1 MVHRWRAAL
10 FSLFHYF
17 HIQLNR
23 RCQILCQ
30 WHTFNCCAS
39 FCAMWVFISWDFCA
53 LLYSPFTK
61 QYYVLNWSLSALHS
75 PGALWQVC
83 LSSWHL
89 FTCFDE
95 EQGHFVSI
103 DKQEDDFVVL
113 DFFWWQVPHHHYSAQ
128 TMLLGAKWLYKVI
141 IGVKASLTVMSPSDL
156 SLRHA
161 LLLITYMTLKADEA
175 IYFSSMKCPFCLWRR
190 LVMRNSALPPLSLV
204 D

>member
-1 MVHRWRAAL
+1 MSNGWCTDGGLHC
-10 FSLFHYF
+10 SHYF
-17 HIQLNR
+17 IISIYNSTEDVKFFVND
-23 RCQILCQ
+23 
-30 WHTFNCCAS
+30 TFNCCAS

-89 FTCFDE
+89 FTCFDK

-161 LLLITYMTLKADEA
+161 LL
-175 IYFSSMKCPFCLWRR
+175 S
-190 LVMRNSALPPLSLV
+190 
-204 D
+204 